1 MTFCIGKHFRN
12 EVRNMD
18 RSKIEDKVNFSGEY
32 KSLKDSLPEIKK
44 LFDQSGL
51 TFEELDRHIELV
63 RDSWSKA
70 RRFRTWNCFK
80 IHWLDHWFVSPL
92 ISNWLV
98 SYQLSELP
106 NQLLIFNNDC
116 WEVDLQSTWLLAS
129 NKEVT
134 VYQKI
139 VSLFIPAMM
148 TSVWTLSV

>member
-63 RDSWSKA
+63 RDS
-70 RRFRTWNCFK
+70 
-80 IHWLDHWFVSPL
+80 
-92 ISNWLV
+92 
-98 SYQLSELP
+98 
-106 NQLLIFNNDC
+106 
-116 WEVDLQSTWLLAS
+116 
-129 NKEVT
+129 
-134 VYQKI
+134 
-139 VSLFIPAMM
+139 
-148 TSVWTLSV
+148 